1 MKLAGPGLGSVGAAR
16 LVWERSGGVG
26 VGWVRLGGDGGGAVN
41 CELGPG
47 SLNLGAQFTDR
58 AFSVHRLGFTEYA
71 VVPPQN

>member
-26 VGWVRLGGDGGGAVN
+26 VGWV
-41 CELGPG
+41 GPG